1 MVELLIFEATCPYG
15 KKEIQLI
22 LNRVTEKNLQGDLYG
37 NLKLIG

>member
-22 LNRVTEKNLQGDLYG
+22 LNRVTEKIY
-37 NLKLIG
+37 KEIRMEI